1 MEQCEIKGYGDL
13 RRYSRAMMLPEIGEE
28 GQRRLLSSSVMVVGA
43 GALGSIVSMYL
54 AGAGVGTIEIA
65 DFDRVDLSNLQRQLA
80 FEEGDVGESKV
91 KATARRLGAIN
102 SGIRIIAHEELIRRD
117 RAREL
122 FSRQDVVVEGS
133 DNPATKYMVSEICE
147 ELGKPCVIGG
157 VAGWRG
163 QVMTWQPG
171 HLTYRDLYPEPAEGA
186 GCTPCSQGGVMG
198 PVPGIVGSVQATE
211 TIKLLTGAGAPLLD
225 RLLTFD
231 ALTMDF
237 QTFQLK

>member
-1 MEQCEIKGYGDL
+1 MEQCNLTPEDM
-13 RRYSRAMMLPEIGEE
+13 RRYSRTVMLPEIGEE
-28 GQRRLLSSSVMVVGA
+28 GQRRLLASRVMVVGA

-65 DFDRVDLSNLQRQLA
+65 DFDTVDLSNLQRQLS
-80 FEEGDVGESKV
+80 FEERNVGEIKV
-91 KATARRLGAIN
+91 QATALRLRAIN
-102 SGIRIIAHEELIRRD
+102 SGIRVIAHEEFIRRD

-122 FSRQDVVVEGS
+122 FSQADVVVEGS
-133 DNPATKYMVSEICE
+133 DNPSTKYMVSEVCV
-147 ELGKPCVIGG
+147 ELGKACVLGG

-163 QVMTWQPG
+163 QVMTWAPG
-171 HLTYRDLYPEPAEGA
+171 HSSYRDLYPEAADIG

-211 TIKLLTGAGAPLLD
+211 VIKLLTKSGTPLFD

-231 ALTMDF
+231 ALDMQFDVF
-237 QTFQLK
+237 RL

>member
-1 MEQCEIKGYGDL
+1 MERHSLSSEQL
-13 RRYSRAMMLPEIGEE
+13 LRYSRAVMLAEIGEE
-28 GQRRLLSSSVMVVGA
+28 GQHRLLGSRVMVVGA

-65 DFDRVDLSNLQRQLA
+65 DFDTVDLSNLQRQLS
-80 FEEGDVGESKV
+80 FEERNVGESKV
-91 KATARRLGAIN
+91 SATAARLRAIN
-102 SGIRIIAHEELIRRD
+102 SDIRIIAHDEFIRRD

-122 FSRQDVVVEGS
+122 FSRADVVVEGS
-133 DNPATKYMVSEICE
+133 DNPATKYMVSDVSV
-147 ELGKPCVIGG
+147 ELGKPCVLGG

-163 QVMTWQPG
+163 QVMTWAPG
-171 HLTYRDLYPEPAEGA
+171 HGSYRDLYPEAADSG

-211 TIKLLTGAGAPLLD
+211 VIKLLTGAGEPLFD
-225 RLLTFD
+225 RILTFD

-237 QTFQLK
+237 NVFKF